1 MFPLYQGTAKSD
13 RSGYGWVIVLAVFV
27 LTILSA
33 WQILDAV
40 FPPPPAA
47 STTSMEKL
55 RSDFNG
61 KFGADRTTVREAEYY
76 RDVTPSPGGAP

>member
-13 RSGYGWVIVLAVFV
+13 RSGYGWVIVLAVFA

-40 FPPPPAA
+40 FPPPTAT
-47 STTSMEKL
+47 STSVEKL
-55 RSDFNG
+55 RSDFNSE
-61 KFGADRTTVREAEYY
+61 FGADRTTVREAEYY
-76 RDVTPSPGGAP
+76 HDVTPSPGGAP

>member
-1 MFPLYQGTAKSD
+1 MFPLYQGTAQPT
-13 RSGYGWVIVLAVFV
+13 RSSHNWMIVLAVFV

-40 FPPPPAA
+40 FPPPAAAAA
-47 STTSMEKL
+47 SLDKL
-55 RSDFNG
+55 RSDFDK

-76 RDVTPSPGGAP
+76 RTVSTSPGDSP